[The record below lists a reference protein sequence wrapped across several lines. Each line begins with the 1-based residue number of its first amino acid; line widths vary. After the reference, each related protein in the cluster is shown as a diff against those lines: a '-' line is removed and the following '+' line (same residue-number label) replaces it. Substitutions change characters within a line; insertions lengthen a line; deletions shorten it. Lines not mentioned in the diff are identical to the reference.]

1 MNSKTEAEKLINS
14 IKQEYNLEGYEQ
26 LRTILTECLKL
37 LSEEL
42 YDTSTHFLQ
51 ELLQNA
57 DDNSYDCPNPK
68 LVFTY
73 KLGSLRVDSN
83 ETGFT
88 ASNIKAICSI
98 HQSTK
103 LGRKGYI
110 GEKGI
115 GFKSVFKVAD
125 VVWVSSNKF
134 SFKFDK
140 GEPFGL
146 IAPTWAE
153 FPEQTQPHQTS
164 FFLQLSQ
171 DSDADTLIHDL
182 IYFDPSF
189 ILFLRQIKEVVL
201 HIEQHGGSIDKVI
214 NRKDEKSGSFEIRTL
229 TTSNSIQRYI
239 FISYEVTDL
248 PKERKRPD
256 YTKSEIV
263 LAFPIMEPS
272 SEPQLGIQ
280 NVFSSLPIS
289 SYGLRFLLQ
298 GDFLLAANRLHINV
312 SSAWNCALRD
322 ALPQSFVQAIK
333 TLNNTEEMKYTWPYF
348 VPDTDTAA
356 FFQPSRI
363 TIIEALKREELLE
376 NFAGNDSK
384 PESLF
389 FVDPIKFC
397 DENGVPFTHQNS
409 SHYLSSKYPEWT
421 INSLISLGVQK
432 LTDEEFVKHLESM
445 LRIDAQ
451 NFQNQSI
458 RWHSQLSRALIG
470 VCGNSALREQLS
482 KLALIPLSNG
492 KWSSAEAGPLIFS
505 VDIDLDLAASLSTFF
520 DFVDKSAL
528 VDTARIELVRR
539 LGAKEMDKREICR
552 YIVDAHASENV
563 RPEEWTR
570 EQLVL
575 HAAFLVEQRWETP
588 DPIDLW
594 FATSDDKRCK
604 GSKLY
609 IYDNPKN
616 DPSTRRVFEKL
627 QKRFPM
633 LHEDY
638 LDQLK
643 GFRASQ
649 ISRVSTS
656 AVSKMPT
663 HDIDKG
669 ESSFPEKCGSS
680 KNLTLGDYQS
690 QDDMSDTF
698 RNRKIIYLRDT
709 LHLSTIP
716 RLVVSHQTDLKVEF
730 DMSEDFKFILSE
742 CSISDVFQIL
752 NDNWGYYSKWLGS
765 ESLYDRSR
773 IRRKDATKR
782 PRCDAYDYEVLY
794 EKSRKKLIKDIGDTE
809 VKLESGRSAL
819 GKTFLPNLDSKVD
832 LDVDLPILKLHNAN
846 SKAMQERIARF
857 GITVEASIHYYMASL
872 ESIHKTH
879 ATAPPR
885 GALSHIYKNIESLYD
900 DNEEYI

>member
-1 MNSKTEAEKLINS
+1 M
-14 IKQEYNLEGYEQ
+14 
-26 LRTILTECLKL
+26 
-37 LSEEL
+37 
-42 YDTSTHFLQ
+42 
-51 ELLQNA
+51 
-57 DDNSYDCPNPK
+57 
-68 LVFTY
+68 
-73 KLGSLRVDSN
+73 
-83 ETGFT
+83 
-88 ASNIKAICSI
+88 
-98 HQSTK
+98 
-103 LGRKGYI
+103 
-110 GEKGI
+110 
-115 GFKSVFKVAD
+115 
-125 VVWVSSNKF
+125 
-134 SFKFDK
+134 
-140 GEPFGL
+140 
-146 IAPTWAE
+146 
-153 FPEQTQPHQTS
+153 
-164 FFLQLSQ
+164 
-171 DSDADTLIHDL
+171 
-182 IYFDPSF
+182 
-189 ILFLRQIKEVVL
+189 
-201 HIEQHGGSIDKVI
+201 
-214 NRKDEKSGSFEIRTL
+214 
-229 TTSNSIQRYI
+229 
-239 FISYEVTDL
+239 
-248 PKERKRPD
+248 
-256 YTKSEIV
+256 
-263 LAFPIMEPS
+263 
-272 SEPQLGIQ
+272 
-280 NVFSSLPIS
+280 
-289 SYGLRFLLQ
+289 Q

-333 TLNNTEEMKYTWPYF
+333 TLNNTEETKYTWPYF
-348 VPDTDTAA
+348 VPDTDIAA

-363 TIIEALKREELLE
+363 AIIEALKREELLE

-389 FVDPIKFC
+389 FIDPIKFC

-409 SHYLSSKYPEWT
+409 SHYLSLKYPEWT
-421 INSLISLGVQK
+421 VNSLISLGVRK

-445 LRIDAQ
+445 LQNDAQ

-492 KWSSAEAGPLIFS
+492 EWSSAEVGPLISS
-505 VDIDLDLAASLSTFF
+505 VDIDLDIAASLSTFF

-528 VDTARIELVRR
+528 ADTDRIELVRR
-539 LGAKEMDKREICR
+539 LGAKEVDKREICR

-563 RPEEWTR
+563 RPEDWTR

-588 DPIDLW
+588 DIDLW

-616 DPSTRRVFEKL
+616 DPSTRRVFENL

-638 LDQLK
+638 LNQLK

-669 ESSFPEKCGSS
+669 QSTIPEECGSS
-680 KNLTLGDYQS
+680 KNLTLSDYQS

-698 RNRKIIYLRDT
+698 QNRKIIYLRDT

-716 RLVVSHQTDLKVEF
+716 RLVVSHQTDPKAEF
-730 DMSEDFKFILSE
+730 DMSEEFKFILSE

-765 ESLYDRSR
+765 ESLYDQSNSDDKGSSR
-773 IRRKDATKR
+773 IWITHAAKR
-782 PRCDAYDYEVLY
+782 TRSDAYDYEVLY

-809 VKLESGRSAL
+809 IKLESGRSAL
-819 GKTFLPNLDSKVD
+819 GKTFLPNLDTIVD
-832 LDVDLPILKLHNAN
+832 RDVDLPILKLHNAN
-846 SKAMQERIARF
+846 SKAMQERITRF
-857 GITVEASIHYYMASL
+857 GITVEANAHYYMASL

-879 ATAPPR
+879 ATAPPMD
-885 GALSHIYKNIESLYD
+885 ALSHIYNKLQSLYD
-900 DNEEYI
+900 DNNDI